1 MFHTIG
7 MKTAIR
13 IREPVVEGIFYPV
26 DPTELD
32 QLVDNYIKE
41 TPQGTGDAL
50 GVVSPHAG
58 YEFCGSC
65 IGASFSAARDRP
77 IETIV
82 LIAPVHRE
90 PADEIFLTESDG
102 FRTPLGIARV
112 ATHITNEM
120 ESCSTRI
127 IRNDIPHFEEHAI
140 EVQLPFAQHLFP
152 KARIV
157 PILLGRASLSNVR
170 ALAGAIEAVI
180 GSDYQSTLFVIS
192 SNLCS
197 NCEPGRAE
205 SETTLLQ
212 ELIEKGDAE
221 VLLDRFHRGDITAC
235 GAGCIAS
242 LLMLSIPGIRVDFHT
257 QCDSGLDRLDAA
269 TFYGALTLHARNK

>member
-1 MFHTIG
+1 

-26 DPTELD
+26 ETTELD
-32 QLVDNYIKE
+32 HLVGSYIDE
-41 TPQGTGDAL
+41 TPQRAGDAAA
-50 GVVSPHAG
+50 VVSPHAG

-65 IGASFSAARDRP
+65 IGASFAAARERT
-77 IETIV
+77 IETII

-112 ATHITNEM
+112 ATRVTHEL

-127 IRNDIPHFEEHAI
+127 IQNDIPHFEEHSI
-140 EVQLPFAQHLFP
+140 EVQLPFAQYLFP
-152 KARIV
+152 TARIV
-157 PILLGRASLSNVR
+157 PILLGRASQSNVR
-170 ALAGAIEAVI
+170 ALAGAIETVF
-180 GSDYQSTLFVIS
+180 GSDYQSVLFVIS

-197 NCEPGRAE
+197 NCEPDRAE
-205 SETTLLQ
+205 SETALLQ
-212 ELIEKGDAE
+212 SLIEKGDAE

-242 LLMLSIPGIRVDFHT
+242 LLMLSLPGIRVDFHT
-257 QCDSGLDRLDAA
+257 QSDSGTDRVDAA
-269 TFYGALTLHARNK
+269 TFYGALTLHSRAV

>member
-1 MFHTIG
+1 

-26 DPTELD
+26 DSTELN
-32 QLVDNYIKE
+32 QLV
-41 TPQGTGDAL
+41 GTFIDESPRGAHDAL
-50 GVVSPHAG
+50 AVVSPHAG

-65 IGASFSAARDRP
+65 IGASFSAARERP
-77 IETIV
+77 IETIILV
-82 LIAPVHRE
+82 APVHRE

-112 ATHITNEM
+112 ATHLTHEL

-127 IRNDIPHFEEHAI
+127 IRNDIPHFEEHSI

-152 KARIV
+152 TARIV
-157 PILLGRASLSNVR
+157 PILLGRASQSNVR
-170 ALAGAIEAVI
+170 ALAGAIETVF
-180 GSDYQSTLFVIS
+180 GSDYRSILFVIS

-197 NCEPGRAE
+197 NCEPGRAKT
-205 SETTLLQ
+205 ETELLQ
-212 ELIEKGDAE
+212 ALIEKGDAE

-242 LLMLSIPGIRVDFHT
+242 LLMLSLPRLRVDFHT
-257 QCDSGLDRLDAA
+257 QCDSGSERVDAA
-269 TFYGALTLHARNK
+269 TFYGALTLHSQAI